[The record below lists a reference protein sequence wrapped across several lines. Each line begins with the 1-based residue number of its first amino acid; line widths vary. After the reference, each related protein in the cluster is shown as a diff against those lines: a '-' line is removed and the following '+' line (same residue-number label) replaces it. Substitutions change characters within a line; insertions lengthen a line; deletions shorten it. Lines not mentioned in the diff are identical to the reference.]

1 MSRIQELLNRLI
13 TISNNQNIGVVLK
26 STSQLAYLAG
36 LVVGRGRLFD
46 SGRVVIEFSHTNKS
60 VSGIAHCPKC
70 NSVATQKNKI
80 YSCKSPQCS
89 HTGFEPV
96 QNTYDQVTETKE
108 SINKTIIPFLKEGL
122 DFEVSVMANLSITL
136 LILDFNTSA
145 KSWIEL
151 TDLLGT
157 QFHFH
162 FGHIPKKVLSY
173 EKKLQIEFVNG
184 LLDTSGF
191 CNSGGWLP
199 RKGLN
204 SEIRQRVYF
213 QVVRNWS
220 LTVEIDNFLRSQFE
234 IPIQT
239 IDWGHPNIRDANLVD
254 VQSGKTSAFAR
265 EHQLKVYP
273 EYLKQ
278 FKFRI
283 SSKQKMFQELL
294 EHNVYGGFAGKEDW
308 FPPKKIKAFKPYHPD
323 EQNARMALSVRKHFD
338 AFWQINLA
346 LGCKYLSELAQS
358 ALNPEVFALTGELDN
373 PNSVSM
379 VEQAIEN
386 IRPVIVIEPE
396 ALFPSLKKPT
406 LKSKN
411 SSARTKEDLEIATYP
426 ILKNYFDSKYFPDKE
441 MGEFHITNFSTLS
454 SFMKNQPEDFIE
466 LFEECEEYKIR
477 PDLVGFDKNEK
488 KLIFVESKVD
498 PLDMRMVGQLL
509 SYCLVARPKEA
520 YLLSTQLLSP
530 RLLIALSSKPE
541 VLNYGDS
548 QRIQIGQIRG
558 NVVDI
563 HAI

>member
-1 MSRIQELLNRLI
+1 M
-13 TISNNQNIGVVLK
+13 K
-26 STSQLAYLAG
+26 PTSQMAYLAG

-70 NSVATQKNKI
+70 NSVATQKNKF
-80 YSCKSPQCS
+80 YSCKNPECG
-89 HTGFEPV
+89 HTGFEPI

-108 SINKTIIPFLKEGL
+108 SINKTIIPFLQVEL
-122 DFEVSVMANLSITL
+122 DFEVSVMANQSITL
-136 LILDFNTSA
+136 LILDFKTA
-145 KSWIEL
+145 DKGWIEL

-162 FGHIPKKVLSY
+162 SGHIPKKVSSY
-173 EKKLQIEFVNG
+173 EKKLQIEFING
-184 LLDTSGF
+184 MLDTSGF

-199 RKGLN
+199 RKGIK

-220 LTVEIDNFLRSQFE
+220 LTVEIDNFLRNEFE

-254 VQSGKTSAFAR
+254 AQSGKSSAFAR

-294 EHNVYGGFAGKEDW
+294 KHNVDSGFANKEDW
-308 FPPKKIKAFKPYHPD
+308 FPPKKINSFKPHHPD
-323 EQNARMALSVRKHFD
+323 EQNPRMALSVRKHFD

-346 LGCKYLSELAQS
+346 LGCKYLGELAQS

-373 PNSVSM
+373 PNSASI
-379 VEQAIEN
+379 VEQEIEK
-386 IRPVIVIEPE
+386 IRPVIVIKSN
-396 ALFPSLKKPT
+396 ASFPSLKKPNSN
-406 LKSKN
+406 SKN
-411 SSARTKEDLEIATYP
+411 SSVRSKEDLELATYP
-426 ILKNYFDSKYFPDKE
+426 ILKNYFDSKYFPDKKL
-441 MGEFHITNFSTLS
+441 GEFHITNFSTLS
-454 SFMKNQPEDFIE
+454 SFMKNQPDDFIQ

-477 PDLVGFDKNEK
+477 PDLVGFDKNDK

-498 PLDMRMVGQLL
+498 TLDMRMVGQLL

-520 YLLSTQLLSP
+520 FLLSTQLLSP
-530 RLLIALSSKPE
+530 RLLNALSSKPE

-548 QRIQIGQIRG
+548 QRIQIGQIKG
-558 NVVDI
+558 KVVEI